1 MVNSSWNMAATMYR
15 PRSIRRSKGRHDSGD
30 VDVPLDLNRAPEDNV
45 RDILV
50 TLVQDKSPSKG
61 KKLGHLNNFVKLVNS
76 ITSTKDLC
84 FPAPEILCCLRLS
97 LTHSTKEVR
106 GAGLRAIRYFIQDET
121 SCQALLGL
129 HLDLL
134 VMHSL
139 DLCENNDIER
149 IQAVRLIRR
158 IITVCPALCPLSLIH
173 SLTAIGNNGDSQR
186 DSLKRACV
194 ATLCELAIHNT
205 EAFSKAGGL
214 STLIRNILDTQL
226 LRINESVTL
235 TVLHLLNHPS
245 TRRFIRFKAD
255 IEQVIAPY
263 TDIHYRHSGE
273 ADQQNSGTE
282 DRESWYRASRIAVVT
297 LLRSWPG
304 MIRLCSAESSGLQSL
319 MQILCVP
326 QEENRRYLLEVLY
339 EAFYLTIPKWT
350 DDFDIAIESIDT
362 HDSQLCTLGE
372 GFVVEEALT
381 VLPHRAIT
389 RTNLKENHLAL
400 LLLAF
405 INAGLLESLVEV
417 ITSGTEHLSIM
428 GTVFLGELLHMCDR
442 MLPVECELHH
452 HTLPTLMALAASL
465 DASILQRI
473 RATQAV
479 TNLCR
484 FHELK
489 KRGPIPCSLFLDQI
503 LCNSPGYM
511 GQRNEKINSNKPMPL
526 TDMDE
531 SNVQAALKDT
541 LVLSGK
547 EFKEWKW
554 DLIGSLIKRGGPSL
568 HKFDDANINRFFRK
582 LMDFYKPMSRG
593 FSSVDIGKDGSRSP
607 EAENYTLIGRQLID
621 YLLKSTDAEAERLLC
636 ELSEDIADCL
646 LEISMAP
653 LNSVAP
659 EAIFSTVSVQNS
671 LCQDYF
677 IFVGRLSQTH
687 RGEKILE
694 RAHAFQ
700 YMLDVCSS
708 KVHMTLQ
715 KLIVTCLDYSRE
727 GLGRT
732 VLSKVLTATSEP
744 MRLYTTSHMRVLL
757 RAQVPYFQ
765 HWGVENL
772 VCQLYDK
779 DKQVSTEALA
789 VLDEACEDEINLH
802 SLVQIRPSL
811 LHLGDH
817 GALLLTRFLSTPKG
831 FRYLSEVNFVQNE
844 LDKWYSTLNRKYVIL
859 VETEINEAF
868 TSHKRQSAEG
878 FLLRRSQ
885 NDSKRKKDVFVPV
898 HLYGQLVQHKIG
910 AELLEKQ
917 NVIPELC
924 SRVHLADISSSERLM
939 ELKSA
944 LWCLGHMGSS
954 PLGLK
959 LLEKM
964 NIIPE
969 IIRLAEE
976 CEVFS
981 IRGTCFF
988 VIGLLSKTKAGAD
1001 ILSSLGWESVRRTR
1015 NEFFP
1020 IANDSSSI
1028 FDHLGRFI
1036 DHPPPISTLP
1046 SVSSFIMEQPSL
1058 PPSYASQ
1065 ESAYL
1070 FPQELPVTRSPSPTN
1085 ANFFV
1090 GEDLYESRSSI
1101 SSDERAPSPLPANRV
1116 SRQDRNSGSDQLP
1129 GIQEVSNGTGSK
1141 NLKEKTAQ
1149 QKLKCVIQL
1158 KRAKTMPSIEGSLN
1172 GLKTSEAVM
1181 KIRSN
1186 SDASS
1191 RLTKDKANS
1200 EVRFSPES
1208 GNGRSSDQQS
1218 RDRSLSLKR
1227 RCDSNESGR
1236 GSIGTKSRSESFATD
1251 TTTQSSGV
1259 SSLHS
1264 NPSSPP
1270 IESSFSSLSTVA
1282 SSHTVKSI
1290 HSSDALRK
1298 SHNLS
1303 RTPSYLRRLSKP
1315 IVIPQT
1321 PTSGKVVE
1329 TSAVFTSSRDAHGYA
1344 ALKALETQ
1352 RQGSEDGDKLRRH
1365 SSLEEDGVYGSSGKS
1380 RSGSVG
1386 SIGHYT
1392 AFLSPLKSTLKRSN
1406 AVTSN
1411 EEYIGLCLPVDV
1423 SLIFHSDESQYRGG
1437 RSSSRTSSQTSGDIP
1452 HVQVS
1457 GPASDHPSLGSGVAS
1472 SRSTSS
1478 SFKDQSHAV
1487 IPAGPLLVDEEN
1499 ERHHPETCIRCTKV
1513 RAVSSLDME
1522 KEDCRSR
1529 SASECDMLSEYD
1541 ARPRAL
1547 SATSGR
1553 GTPNSCDTPTSV
1565 LGSFEFES
1573 GNRRVSMREDTP
1585 SGRALVR
1592 KEIMRLVNRMAS
1604 GVGLKSQEDGLLRLK
1619 ERFPRSFEDPC
1630 LYSDVAQI
1638 LGSRTFR
1645 LVARRFI
1652 QELFQDV
1659 DYEELYQEAQCIL
1672 GLQQDQAQ
1680 QDKNS

>member
-1 MVNSSWNMAATMYR
+1 
-15 PRSIRRSKGRHDSGD
+15 
-30 VDVPLDLNRAPEDNV
+30 
-45 RDILV
+45 
-50 TLVQDKSPSKG
+50 
-61 KKLGHLNNFVKLVNS
+61 
-76 ITSTKDLC
+76 
-84 FPAPEILCCLRLS
+84 
-97 LTHSTKEVR
+97 
-106 GAGLRAIRYFIQDET
+106 
-121 SCQALLGL
+121 
-129 HLDLL
+129 
-134 VMHSL
+134 
-139 DLCENNDIER
+139 
-149 IQAVRLIRR
+149 
-158 IITVCPALCPLSLIH
+158 
-173 SLTAIGNNGDSQR
+173 
-186 DSLKRACV
+186 
-194 ATLCELAIHNT
+194 
-205 EAFSKAGGL
+205 
-214 STLIRNILDTQL
+214 
-226 LRINESVTL
+226 
-235 TVLHLLNHPS
+235 
-245 TRRFIRFKAD
+245 
-255 IEQVIAPY
+255 
-263 TDIHYRHSGE
+263 
-273 ADQQNSGTE
+273 
-282 DRESWYRASRIAVVT
+282 
-297 LLRSWPG
+297 
-304 MIRLCSAESSGLQSL
+304 
-319 MQILCVP
+319 
-326 QEENRRYLLEVLY
+326 
-339 EAFYLTIPKWT
+339 
-350 DDFDIAIESIDT
+350 
-362 HDSQLCTLGE
+362 
-372 GFVVEEALT
+372 
-381 VLPHRAIT
+381 
-389 RTNLKENHLAL
+389 
-400 LLLAF
+400 
-405 INAGLLESLVEV
+405 
-417 ITSGTEHLSIM
+417 M

-547 EFKEWKW
+547 DFKEWKW

-582 LMDFYKPMSRG
+582 LMDFYKPMSHG

-885 NDSKRKKDVFVPV
+885 NDTKRKKDVFVPV

-910 AELLEKQ
+910 AELLEKQQ

-1129 GIQEVSNGTGSK
+1129 GIQESK
-1141 NLKEKTAQ
+1141 DNA
-1149 QKLKCVIQL
+1149 
-1158 KRAKTMPSIEGSLN
+1158 PIEGSLN

-1227 RCDSNESGR
+1227 
-1236 GSIGTKSRSESFATD
+1236 
-1251 TTTQSSGV
+1251 
-1259 SSLHS
+1259 
-1264 NPSSPP
+1264 SPP

-1282 SSHTVKSI
+1282 SSHTSKVFTRLTHCVKATTSVGLPVTYGG
-1290 HSSDALRK
+1290 SQSQSLYPDSDFRK
-1298 SHNLS
+1298 GGGDQ
-1303 RTPSYLRRLSKP
+1303 RRLH
-1315 IVIPQT
+1315 
-1321 PTSGKVVE
+1321 
-1329 TSAVFTSSRDAHGYA
+1329 SSRDAHGYA

-1478 SFKDQSHAV
+1478 SFKDQSQAV

-1522 KEDCRSR
+1522 KK
-1529 SASECDMLSEYD
+1529 
-1541 ARPRAL
+1541 AL

-1592 KEIMRLVNRMAS
+1592 KRIMRLVNRMAS